1 MSGSLEKKI
10 GSREE
15 NWLGKPVSQYI
26 EINGIT
32 NQFIK

>member
-1 MSGSLEKKI
+1 MMSGFEKKI
-10 GSREE
+10 GSREG